1 MVAIVGASSY
11 LSHLSGVGWQW
22 RYVSSESRLG
32 GEDGEPDCKP
42 QYDRRGESG
51 GEESEQ
57 ESNWMGAL
65 RRRDGPW
72 CGTLR
77 KLQHEPLCGGKVNDE
92 WISFVLDVEF
102 EAFG

>member
-57 ESNWMGAL
+57 ESDRMGSL

-72 CGTLR
+72 RRTLR
-77 KLQHEPLCGGKVNDE
+77 KLRHEPLCSGKVNDE
-92 WISFVLDVEF
+92 RISFVLDIEF